1 MSASSSTRKT
11 HSSIAVNHA
20 ISDSDSSSGI
30 PQVGAFPSTSSS
42 PPAIDRSPSPPSTSP
57 PPTPNGG
64 QSYSSQ
70 TFEDY
75 LGTLQLSLSHLQAE
89 HESLSSTLR
98 SARRD
103 SQKAQAAQR
112 AEISSLKRAAQKHSS
127 GDTRMKQKSRALEEA
142 VKQAI
147 KCRED
152 VEAEYAV
159 LEAAGA
165 EQETELADALRRY
178 EEARARAEDW
188 RSRREKAEEEAN
200 SKLRG
205 ARAELAAVEAR
216 LEKLRA
222 KREKLDGR
230 TGAEEDEGA
239 EGDEESGEGP
249 SRRAEDEDGLD
260 VPGGLVGELEAKL
273 REMLLE
279 RERIEADPYGQ
290 FALSQHTD
298 EAAVAVGLG
307 DKVAPAAETSPPGHH
322 APHHGRNASSHTHA
336 HPPPASRNKQ
346 RPGPLF
352 SPPHH
357 HHSQSHSH
365 SHSHPHPHSH
375 SHSHSHSARPSAA
388 TMAASTSFSSGPAS
402 APPVARAVAAAP
414 TLLTRN
420 PHGPRGSGS
429 GTSAGPGKGSV
440 ARRKSSPPPHSH
452 MQTEKSSLSLNAP
465 PFEPAS
471 IKGKNNARAVG

>member
-1 MSASSSTRKT
+1 
-11 HSSIAVNHA
+11 
-20 ISDSDSSSGI
+20 
-30 PQVGAFPSTSSS
+30 
-42 PPAIDRSPSPPSTSP
+42 
-57 PPTPNGG
+57 
-64 QSYSSQ
+64 
-70 TFEDY
+70 
-75 LGTLQLSLSHLQAE
+75 
-89 HESLSSTLR
+89 
-98 SARRD
+98 
-103 SQKAQAAQR
+103 
-112 AEISSLKRAAQKHSS
+112 
-127 GDTRMKQKSRALEEA
+127 MKQKARALEEA

-159 LEAAGA
+159 LGAARA
-165 EQETELADALRRY
+165 EQETELADALRRT
-178 EEARARAEDW
+178 EEARVRAEDW
-188 RSRREKAEEEAN
+188 RARREKAEEEASN
-200 SKLRG
+200 KLHG

-230 TGAEEDEGA
+230 TSVEEDEGA

-249 SRRAEDEDGLD
+249 SRRAEDEDDSD

-298 EAAVAVGLG
+298 EAAVAAGLG
-307 DKVAPAAETSPPGHH
+307 DRFAPAAESYPPGLHG
-322 APHHGRNASSHTHA
+322 PNPNHGRNASHSHVHS
-336 HPPPASRNKQ
+336 PPASRSK
-346 RPGPLF
+346 RSGPLF
-352 SPPHH
+352 SPHH

-365 SHSHPHPHSH
+365 PHAHSHAH
-375 SHSHSHSARPSAA
+375 SHSHSHSARSTA
-388 TMAASTSFSSGPAS
+388 TMAASTSFPGPAP

-414 TLLTRN
+414 TLLPRN
-420 PHGPRGSGS
+420 PHGPRGSTGS
-429 GTSAGPGKGSV
+429 GTSASSGKGPG

-452 MQTEKSSLSLNAP
+452 IQTEKSALSLNAP

-471 IKGKNNARAVG
+471 IKGKNTARAVG